1 MPAALSLPTTNI
13 FCRAR
18 IEDIDKANF
27 PSRSSSV
34 CRMKWE
40 PPFAKVSATDRN
52 QSSSDIE
59 TNQANSRFWLK

>member
-1 MPAALSLPTTNI
+1 MPEALPLPTTNI
-13 FCRAR
+13 FCQTH

-34 CRMKWE
+34 MPHEVE
-40 PPFAKVSATDRN
+40 PPFAMMPTIDRN

-59 TNQANSRFWLK
+59 INQANSRLFLK